1 MKRLMAF
8 LLMTLLLCAFTL
20 GFAEEK
26 ASGILVV
33 VFSRSGENYNVGV
46 VEEGNTSKMAKI
58 IADQTGADLFAIE
71 PVAPYPVDYDD
82 MLPLATKEKEE
93 DARPEYIGDVSHWDR
108 YDTVFIGYPIWC
120 GGIPNIVYTFIE
132 AHDFTGKTVIPFN
145 THEGSGQ
152 AGTQADI
159 ESRLPGIAVLQ
170 GLAVRGATAQ
180 NDAEATEQAVA
191 EWLKGLG
198 LIQ

>member
-1 MKRLMAF
+1 M
-8 LLMTLLLCAFTL
+8 
-20 GFAEEK
+20 
-26 ASGILVV
+26 I
-33 VFSRSGENYNVGV
+33 
-46 VEEGNTSKMAKI
+46 
-58 IADQTGADLFAIE
+58 
-71 PVAPYPVDYDD
+71 
-82 MLPLATKEKEE
+82 
-93 DARPEYIGDVSHWDR
+93 
-108 YDTVFIGYPIWC
+108 
-120 GGIPNIVYTFIE
+120 IPNIVYTFIE